1 MQIQYT
7 AKFSK
12 DLDKVSA
19 KEIKSQI
26 IRCIESIKSADKLT
40 DIPNLKKM
48 KGAEGAYRIRIGDY
62 RLGFFYIDGIAK
74 LARFSHRKDIY
85 KYFP

>member
-1 MQIQYT
+1 MQIQYSS
-7 AKFSK
+7 KFSK
-12 DLDKVSA
+12 DLDKISG
-19 KEIKSQI
+19 KGIKSQI
-26 IRCIESIKSADKLT
+26 VKCIEAIKAADNLNELS
-40 DIPNLKKM
+40 DLKKM

-62 RLGFFYIDGIAK
+62 RLGFYYNDGIVK

>member
-1 MQIQYT
+1 MQVQYT

-12 DLDKVSA
+12 DLDKVSG

-26 IRCIESIKSADKLT
+26 AKCIEAIKAADKLS
-40 DIPNLKKM
+40 DLANLKKM

-62 RLGFFYIDGIAK
+62 RLGFYYIDGIVK